1 MAFLSSLNIAASGMA
16 AERLRLDVISQNV
29 ANAKTTR
36 TEDGYAVQKA
46 GRTVQ
51 RKQGFQLCA

>member
-29 ANAKTTR
+29 ANAKTHQNGGR
-36 TEDGYAVQKA
+36 YAVQKA

>member
-29 ANAKTTR
+29 ANAKPPEQR
-36 TEDGYAVQKA
+36 TEHLTKD
-46 GRTVQ
+46 R
-51 RKQGFQLCA
+51 